1 MSKSNTGKQSNKGL
15 QKFTD
20 FENIK
25 TEEEFLELQKKDPTK
40 LDQIPNWL
48 ISRINEETQ
57 KKGEIDKYFNRLEK
71 VVAIITPNQ
80 IESCKRMRY
89 NQNQR
94 LIQSYIHNTIIET
107 RILPSQT
114 DIAFNTGLS
123 RVTVAKHLKEGAGA
137 QFFKDELETYK
148 LLTPFVLNALY
159 KIGLEDK
166 NVKALTAFL
175 DYSRA
180 SSGGIKQQN
189 NYIQINNTKIDEAT
203 IDRLPDETRLQIEN
217 LILQR

>member
-20 FENIK
+20 FEEIK
-25 TEEEFLELQKKDPTK
+25 TEEEFLHLHKTEPTK
-40 LDQIPNWL
+40 LAQIQNWL
-48 ISRINEETQ
+48 IERVNEET
-57 KKGEIDKYFNRLEK
+57 KVKGEIDKYFNRLEK
-71 VVAIITPNQ
+71 VIAIVYPNE
-80 IESCKRMRY
+80 IETCKRMRY
-89 NQNQR
+89 KQNQN
-94 LIQSYIHNTIIET
+94 LIQGYIHNTIIKT
-107 RILPSQT
+107 RLLPSQT
-114 DIAFNTGLS
+114 EIASETGLS

-137 QFFKDELETYK
+137 KFFKEEIETYK
-148 LLTPFVLNALY
+148 ILTPIVLNALY

-175 DYSRA
+175 DYSRDT
-180 SSGGIKQQN
+180 SGGIRQQN

-203 IDRLPDETRLQIEN
+203 INQLPDATRLQIEN